1 MPARFCKR
9 PLPAP
14 LLHCTT
20 VCSLLLGL
28 QGLHPIARE
37 AWTSIHTIYSICF
50 ETPLLAAPWLAD
62 LADESTVHLKCETRQ
77 ATGSFKARGAAHKLF
92 SLTDEE
98 LQRGV
103 VAASTGNHAL
113 AVLAAA
119 KSASAQ
125 RGGIP
130 VPVRIYLPRTV
141 SAAKVERLHELGATL
156 VTVGDDCVEAE
167 AQARRDAA
175 AERATYVS
183 PYNDVQVAGGQG
195 SIAVEL
201 LEQLPRGRLDTG
213 GRGQLAA
220 WGSVLGRK
228 ACSEPW

>member
-1 MPARFCKR
+1 M
-9 PLPAP
+9 
-14 LLHCTT
+14 
-20 VCSLLLGL
+20 CSLLLGL